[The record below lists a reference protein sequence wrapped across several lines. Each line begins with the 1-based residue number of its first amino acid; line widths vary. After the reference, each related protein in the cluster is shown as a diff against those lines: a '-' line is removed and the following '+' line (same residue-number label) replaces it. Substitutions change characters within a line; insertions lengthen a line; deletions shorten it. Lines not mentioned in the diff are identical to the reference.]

1 MNLENKVALVT
12 GSAKGIGAATIEEL
26 AKNKCNVV
34 INYNTSS
41 KEAEILKNKVE
52 SYGVKVLA
60 IKADITNEE
69 EVNNMIEEI
78 INKFGTIDI
87 LINNAA
93 ICIDTL
99 YQDKTVNNFRKV
111 LDTNLIAPFYISKVV
126 GDIMYEKQ
134 TGTIINITS
143 TNGIDK
149 YFPMSLDYDAS
160 KAALISLTHNLSM
173 QYAPY
178 VRVNAVAPGWVTTE
192 AEMKDLDEEFIRT
205 EEDKIF
211 VRRFGTPEEIANTI
225 VFLASDKSSY
235 INNTVIRVDGGTY

>member
-235 INNTVIRVDGGTY
+235 INNTVIRVDVGTY